1 MLYIGKELP
10 QMDIDENEYKP
21 FIRHEWFR
29 KKYMWFAYGLMFLLF
44 ITALSLGSLRAGH
57 FIIRLIVF
65 AITYVVH
72 ELLHIVTVFR
82 KGDIYLNRSGI
93 YLWLTPN
100 FILSKREFWIFMT
113 LPFLVLT
120 CLVGLSSYLVS
131 EHVGMYLKYI
141 AWINSIIAGSDIINS
156 ALIMMMPRNS
166 YFYRGYYKRK

>member
-1 MLYIGKELP
+1 MLYIGRELP
-10 QMDIDENEYKP
+10 KIDFDENEYKP
-21 FIRHEWFR
+21 FIRREWFR
-29 KKYMWFAYGLMFLLF
+29 RNYMWFAYGLMFLLF
-44 ITALSLGSLRAGH
+44 ITALSLGRLRAGH
-57 FIIRLIVF
+57 FIIKLVLF

-72 ELLHIVTVFR
+72 ELLHIATVFR

-93 YLWLTPN
+93 YLWLTPD

-120 CLVGLSSYLVS
+120 CLVGLSSCLVPS
-131 EHVGMYLKYI
+131 HISIYLKYI

>member
-21 FIRHEWFR
+21 FIRHEWFC
-29 KKYMWFAYGLMFLLF
+29 KNYMWFAYGLMFLLF
-44 ITALSLGSLRAGH
+44 ITALSLGRLRAGH

-82 KGDIYLNRSGI
+82 KGDIYLNHSGI
-93 YLWLTPN
+93 YLWLTPD
-100 FILSKREFWIFMT
+100 FTLSKREFWIFMT

-120 CLVGLSSYLVS
+120 CLVGLCSCLVPG
-131 EHVGMYLKYI
+131 HITMYLKYI

-156 ALIMMMPRNS
+156 ILIMMMPRNS
-166 YFYRGYYKRK
+166 YFYRGYYKCK